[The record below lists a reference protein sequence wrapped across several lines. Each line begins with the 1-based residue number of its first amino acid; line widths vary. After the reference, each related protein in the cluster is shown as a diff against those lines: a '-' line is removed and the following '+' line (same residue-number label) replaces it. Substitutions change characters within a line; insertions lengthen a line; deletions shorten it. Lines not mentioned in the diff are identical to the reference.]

1 VPKVIYDAL
10 RQAGALVQTHV
21 EKLEA
26 ELGRVVQ
33 RGVGGR
39 SPRNGEKMW
48 IMKEIDG
55 KINKKNGKNYAVRL
69 KNHAFLKNHAVFAL
83 KPCCFCQ
90 VLRMLF
96 GAC

>member
-1 VPKVIYDAL
+1 MPKVIYDAL

-55 KINKKNGKNYAVRL
+55 NINKKNGKNYAVRL
-69 KNHAFLKNHAVFAL
+69 KNHAF
-83 KPCCFCQ
+83 
-90 VLRMLF
+90 
-96 GAC
+96 